1 MSDVGESIGVMSLD
15 TWEDVDFLIER
26 MGRLDMEI
34 SSIELDAAS
43 ELYGIIARY
52 KERVGRIKSERAAI
66 EEIVRDYCEKRKAEF
81 AKKRSRQL
89 NFGRIAFRVAEKL
102 RIPKGKESVVVAT
115 LRALGLS
122 ECIHVKETV
131 DLNAM
136 KKLDDADLARCGVT
150 REKSD
155 HFRIE
160 PNLDAIAKGIGIQ
173 VRHPGDG
180 PAVDMDKVVGAIK

>member
-1 MSDVGESIGVMSLD
+1 MM
-15 TWEDVDFLIER
+15 IER

-34 SSIELDAAS
+34 AALELDAAS
-43 ELYGIIARY
+43 ELYDIINRY
-52 KERVGRIKSERAAI
+52 KDRVGRLKSERAAM
-66 EEIVRDYCEKRKAEF
+66 EESVKGFCEERKAEF

-89 NFGRIAFRVAEKL
+89 NFGRIAFRVSEKL
-102 RIPKGKESVVVAT
+102 RVPKGKEPVVVAT

-122 ECIHVKETV
+122 ECIHVKETL

-136 KKLDDADLARCGVT
+136 KKLDDSELARCGVI

-160 PNLDAIAKGIGIQ
+160 PNLDAVAKGLGLE
-173 VRHPGDG
+173 VGKPGEG
-180 PAVDMDKVVGAIK
+180 PRVDLDKVLGAVKAA